1 MKKILVL
8 IVFSVSV
15 AFSQGTLLKA
25 YDYQILASTAV
36 KTKAGKIGFL
46 TAQPVAGAK
55 EESNFGFWLTNN
67 TNASAV
73 VLEVKEGEK
82 ALFAVTAK
90 DFAAKA
96 KMQSAGTKT
105 SWSISGSGVTVTIDA
120 DVVADEAMPLGKGIA
135 LSVKMKGAAGKN
147 LSAVLSLF
155 GDGFVGKVGNN
166 AVTTSRV
173 EKGKPEYPFVIAA
186 AEGNTSVAVD
196 GDGKSA
202 GRIVKFASAPVAM
215 TGEEVSVLSV
225 HAVLSTVKNAAKSV
239 NQAKN
244 IEARVA
250 AKKEVTEMSVLVAA
264 NRNNPMPGDT
274 ILYTITYHN
283 VGTAPAQDVVVSNPV
298 PANTSYVDN
307 SAAGEKAEVTLDRK
321 KVPLP
326 QQGEVTAVNWKIGRR
341 LNPGDEG
348 TVTFKAVIR

>member
-1 MKKILVL
+1 MKKILML
-8 IVFSVSV
+8 IVFAAAV
-15 AFSQGTLLKA
+15 AYPQGTQLKT
-25 YDYQILASTAV
+25 YDYLMQAGTAV

-46 TAQPVAGAK
+46 TAQPAAGAK
-55 EESNFGFWLTNN
+55 EESNFGFWLTSN

-82 ALFAVTAK
+82 AVYSVTAK

-96 KMQSAGTKT
+96 KVQSAGTKT
-105 SWSISGSGVTVTIDA
+105 SWSLTGSGVSVTIDA
-120 DVVADEAMPLGKGIA
+120 DVVADESMPLGKAIA
-135 LSVKMKGAAGKN
+135 VSVKVKGAAGKN

-166 AVTTSRV
+166 AATTSRV

-186 AEGNTSVAVD
+186 AEGNTAVSVD
-196 GDGKSA
+196 GDGKTA
-202 GRIVKFASAPVAM
+202 GRTVKFASAPVAM
-215 TGEEVSVLSV
+215 TGEDVPVLSV
-225 HAVLSTVKNAAKSV
+225 RAVLSTVKNAAKSV

-264 NRNNPMPGDT
+264 NRNNPLPGDT

-298 PANTSYVDN
+298 PASTSYVDN

-326 QQGEVTAVNWKIGRR
+326 QQGEVTGVNWKIGRR